1 MGPLMPDIIRE
12 PFPCPSNIV
21 RSGKREIVSAQ
32 IVGFN
37 GVDKRIE
44 MLAQV
49 IQRGGTV
56 HDLAE
61 LEHAYAPPYS
71 SAKDPVNMAGF
82 VAENILNKKS
92 QIIQWREL
100 AELPADTIRI
110 DVRTT
115 RRI

>member
-1 MGPLMPDIIRE
+1 MSIKILFDPE
-12 PFPCPSNIV
+12 N
-21 RSGKREIVSAQ
+21 GKLLGAQ

-44 MLAQV
+44 MLEQV

-56 HDLAE
+56 YDLTE

-82 VAENILNKKS
+82 VAENILKGKS
-92 QIIQWREL
+92 KIIQWR
-100 AELPADTIRI
+100 
-110 DVRTT
+110 
-115 RRI
+115 